1 MNIIYRKEGN
11 IMKKI
16 IAMLLLTA
24 TVISVIFVFAS
35 CTSNVGNEDVKD
47 TTNKDNRVTT
57 ALGTNIPTY
66 QSNGSSMKG
75 DMRDMIK
82 KEKEKNYD
90 LMSEIRKIKSAM
102 NK

>member
-57 ALGTNIPTY
+57 ALGTNIPTTTRKPVEIPPVTNVPE
-66 QSNGSSMKG
+66 STGLKG
-75 DMRDMIK
+75 RTNTI
-82 KEKEKNYD
+82 Y
-90 LMSEIRKIKSAM
+90 
-102 NK
+102 

>member
-1 MNIIYRKEGN
+1 
-11 IMKKI
+11 
-16 IAMLLLTA
+16 
-24 TVISVIFVFAS
+24 
-35 CTSNVGNEDVKD
+35 
-47 TTNKDNRVTT
+47 
-57 ALGTNIPTY
+57 
-66 QSNGSSMKG
+66 MKG